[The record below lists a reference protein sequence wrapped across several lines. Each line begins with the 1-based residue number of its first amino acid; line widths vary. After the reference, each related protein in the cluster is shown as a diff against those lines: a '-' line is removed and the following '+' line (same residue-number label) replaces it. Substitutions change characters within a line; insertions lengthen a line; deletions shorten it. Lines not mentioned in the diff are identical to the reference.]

1 ARRQTPRPWRKMIH
15 SRQNQINSL
24 LLNSWLPGFLIDSFS
39 VPPCLRGKLTA
50 MPDVK
55 LPDLGENIESADV
68 VSVLVKEGDVIKREQ
83 DVIEIETEKAVM
95 AVPSDGAGKVTK
107 IHVARGQTIKPGQ
120 VILSLEASTAGA
132 AGPAKS
138 AAPAKESAAPPKA
151 PTAAKPSATSA
162 KPQSPAKPKPAK
174 QPAKT
179 PRTKTKTAAPQP
191 KAEPRKNRPSRA
203 PASRR
208 ESPRGGPSAF

>member
-95 AVPSDGAGKVTK
+95 AVPSDGAGKVSK
-107 IHVARGQTIKPGQ
+107 IHVTRGQTIKPGQ
-120 VILSLEASTAGA
+120 VIISLEAATADKPSPSARGQGEGVA
-132 AGPAKS
+132 PAKASASPAKTPKAARPS
-138 AAPAKESAAPPKA
+138 AAPAQ
-151 PTAAKPSATSA
+151 
-162 KPQSPAKPKPAK
+162 PQ
-174 QPAKT
+174 
-179 PRTKTKTAAPQP
+179 
-191 KAEPRKNRPSRA
+191 
-203 PASRR
+203 
-208 ESPRGGPSAF
+208 